1 MKIEN
6 MRKKVFVNIGNK
18 GFTLTEALL
27 GLVAFCMIATLT
39 PVAYQLLH
47 RVDHINVSLQEM
59 QWEVFSSQI
68 KKEIRMSQLIDAQSN
83 RLLLTKDSDTIL
95 YELSGTN
102 VRRRLNFTGNETL
115 LQNIKSIRFEAIKNG
130 TLINAQDIWNNH
142 YSVSVRAY
150 INTGS

>member
-1 MKIEN
+1 MKIKNIRE
-6 MRKKVFVNIGNK
+6 RVFVNIGNK

-27 GLVAFCMIATLT
+27 ALSAFCIIATLT
-39 PVAYQLLH
+39 PVAYQLLQ
-47 RVDHINVSLQEM
+47 RVDHSNVRLQEM

-68 KKEIRMSQLIDAQSN
+68 KKEIRMSQRIEPQTN
-83 RLLLTKDSDTIL
+83 RLLLKKDTDTIL

-102 VRRRLNFTGNETL
+102 VRRRLNYTGNETL
-115 LQNIKSIRFEAIKNG
+115 LQNIKSIRFEGIKNG
-130 TLINAQDIWNNH
+130 TLINAQDIWNNT